1 MKRTA
6 MAGGLLTS
14 ALIVVFAA
22 ESRADGRVGVGIQV
36 GSGYR
41 DSGGSWRHGYARGA
55 DEGFREGERDARRH
69 ERFEFYDERSYRDC
83 DRGYKGWMGP
93 RNVYERAY
101 RQGYGE
107 GYARGY
113 RRFAR
118 YPRDDRYYGRD
129 DRYYRNDDRDYRDD
143 RYDPRW
149 R

>member
-6 MAGGLLTS
+6 MTAGLLTS

-22 ESRADGRVGVGIQV
+22 ETRADVRVGIGMQV

-41 DSGGSWRHGYARGA
+41 DSGGTWRHGYARGRG
-55 DEGFREGERDARRH
+55 EGFREGERDARRH
-69 ERFEFYDERSYRDC
+69 ERFGYYDERSYRDS

-93 RNVYERAY
+93 RYVYERAY
-101 RQGYGE
+101 RQGYE
-107 GYARGY
+107 AGYARAY

-118 YPRDDRYYGRD
+118 YERSDRYYGRD
-129 DRYYRNDDRDYRDD
+129 DRDD

-149 R
+149 RE

>member
-6 MAGGLLTS
+6 MTAGLLSS
-14 ALIVVFAA
+14 ALIIPLAA
-22 ESRADGRVGVGIQV
+22 ESRADVRVGVGIQV

-55 DEGFREGERDARRH
+55 DEGFREGERDARKH
-69 ERFEFYDERSYRDC
+69 ERFGYYDERSYRDC

-93 RNVYERAY
+93 RSVYERAY

-113 RRFAR
+113 RSLAR
-118 YPRDDRYYGRD
+118 YQRNDRYYGRD
-129 DRYYRNDDRDYRDD
+129 DRDYRNG
-143 RYDPRW
+143 PRW
-149 R
+149 RE